1 MNVAQAIR
9 QGAARLSEISDTA
22 RLDAELLMAH
32 ALETDRSE
40 MLLWRMDKPVPESF
54 AGLIERRAR
63 CEPVAY
69 ITGSQEFYGR
79 EFAVRR
85 GVLIPRS
92 DSETLIE
99 AALAVA
105 PKVSR
110 VLDLGTGSGALLL
123 TTLAECP
130 GAFGIGIDTSPV
142 AIAVAGENAVHLGL
156 ETDCAFQ
163 RRDWRAS
170 DWKSDLGR
178 FDLILCNPPYVETN
192 ATLDAQVR
200 DYEPAEAL
208 FAGEEGLDDY
218 RMLIP
223 QFRALMDD
231 GAVAILEIGASQSVR
246 VSEIAQSHGFT
257 VEIRKDL
264 ANRPRCMVLHSRN
277 RH

>member
-223 QFRALMDD
+223 QFRALLDD